1 MRISIHDNHQMKLHL
16 GLKFHKNPSYFV
28 VCPGLSFYI
37 KLVITIPQGYWY
49 CNIISETKPTVIPK
63 VILAFEIDG
72 ISRNFG
78 ISFKGSRIDFQAQ
91 IPCIASS
98 SRLDQIFFYSKY
110 QGAWFVFTHY
120 DSFKNT
126 RYPH

>member
-1 MRISIHDNHQMKLHL
+1 MKLHL

-28 VCPGLSFYI
+28 ACPSLSFYI

-49 CNIISETKPTVIPK
+49 CNIISETKSTVIPK
-63 VILAFEIDG
+63 AILALEID
-72 ISRNFG
+72 G

-98 SRLDQIFFYSKY
+98 SRLDQIFFHSKY
-110 QGAWFVFTHY
+110 QDAWFVFTHY